1 VKIHA
6 HKIASSVYRLGLEH
20 EVSYSR
26 MVEPRTGQVLVVRAL
41 EEKRVYDVVELT
53 TGRMA
58 HISKGDVL
66 VGALGSRAAL
76 AGFVGRVPE
85 QIKAGDVLHVL
96 NLGGVIGECISVNQ
110 DVGKPLQVEV
120 IGGVMRDGQALNIRD
135 DAIPPSEEL
144 AMTAPLVMVSGS
156 CMNSGKTR
164 AVTEIVFHL
173 TQRGYKVGAAKLT
186 GVAAQRDPL
195 SMVDHGAFEA
205 LSFLDC
211 GVPSTSDCPDLPQ
224 VAKAILNQLC
234 EDGADVVVAET
245 GDGIIGS
252 YGVRRLLEDEQIR
265 AAAKCHVLTAN
276 DLVAAWGAKHI
287 MEDDLGLKIGV
298 MAGPATDNEVGVR
311 YVEDELGI
319 TAANARTDAVKLAD
333 AVEELAFS

>member
-1 VKIHA
+1 
-6 HKIASSVYRLGLEH
+6 
-20 EVSYSR
+20 
-26 MVEPRTGQVLVVRAL
+26 
-41 EEKRVYDVVELT
+41 
-53 TGRMA
+53 
-58 HISKGDVL
+58 
-66 VGALGSRAAL
+66 
-76 AGFVGRVPE
+76 
-85 QIKAGDVLHVL
+85 
-96 NLGGVIGECISVNQ
+96 
-110 DVGKPLQVEV
+110 
-120 IGGVMRDGQALNIRD
+120 
-135 DAIPPSEEL
+135 
-144 AMTAPLVMVSGS
+144 MTAPLVMVSGS

-224 VAKAILNQLC
+224 VAKAILNRLC

-265 AAAKCHVLTAN
+265 AAAKCHVLCAN
-276 DLVAAWGAKHI
+276 DLVAAWGAQRL
-287 MEDDLGLKIGV
+287 MEGELGLKLGV

-311 YVEDELGI
+311 YVEDTLGI
-319 TAANARTDAVKLAD
+319 PAANARTSPTRLAD
-333 AVEELAFS
+333 LVEEMSFR

>member
-6 HKIASSVYRLGLEH
+6 HKIASVAYRLGLDH
-20 EVSYSR
+20 EVHYSR
-26 MVEPRTGQVLVVRAL
+26 MVEARTGQVLVVRAL
-41 EEKRVYDVVELT
+41 EEKRVYDVLELT

-58 HISKGDVL
+58 HISRGDIL

-76 AGFVGRVPE
+76 EGFVGRVPE
-85 QIKAGDVLHVL
+85 QVKAGDVLHIL
-96 NLGGVIGECISVNQ
+96 NLGGVIGECISNNP
-110 DVGKPLQVEV
+110 DVGRPLQVEV
-120 IGGVMRDGQALNIRD
+120 IGAVMRDGKPLNIRD
-135 DAIPPSEEL
+135 GAIPPAEHL
-144 AMTAPLVMVSGS
+144 TMDVPLVMVSGS

-164 AVTEIVFHL
+164 AVSEIVFHL
-173 TQRGYKVGAAKLT
+173 AQRGYTVGAAKLT

-205 LSFLDC
+205 LTFLDC

-224 VAKAILNQLC
+224 VARAVLNQLC
-234 EDGADVVVAET
+234 EDGADIVVAET

-265 AAAKCHVLTAN
+265 AAAKCHVLAAN
-276 DLVAAWGAKHI
+276 DLVAAWGAKRL
-287 MEDDLGLKIGV
+287 MEDELGLKIGV

-311 YVEDELGI
+311 YVEDQLGI
-319 TAANARTDAVKLAD
+319 PAANARTDAVKLAD
-333 AVEELAFS
+333 IVEELAFQ